1 MPFAEDLTVFFAD
14 FGDNGTLA
22 GQPVRG
28 IYDAPFAVE
37 SMGAAGVLAT
47 EPSFRLASSSVPGNI
62 FGAALVIPQG
72 SFTVREAH
80 PDGTGLTTLLLSK
93 AT

>member
-1 MPFAEDLTVFFAD
+1 MFVEDLARFFVD
-14 FGDNGTLA
+14 FGDDGTLA

-28 IYDAPFAVE
+28 IYDAPFIVE
-37 SMGAAGVLAT
+37 PMGAAGMLAA
-47 EPSFRLASSSVPGNI
+47 EPSFRLASSSVPGSV

-80 PDGTGLTTLLLSK
+80 PDGTGLTTLVLSK

>member
-1 MPFAEDLTVFFAD
+1 MPFAENLGVFFAD
-14 FGDNGTLA
+14 FGDDGTLA

-28 IYDAPFAVE
+28 IYDAPFTVAALG
-37 SMGAAGVLAT
+37 GAGMLAT
-47 EPSFRLASSSVPGNI
+47 EPTYRLASASVPANV
-62 FGAALVIPQG
+62 FNAALVIPQG

-80 PDGTGLTTLLLSK
+80 PDGTGLTTLVLSK